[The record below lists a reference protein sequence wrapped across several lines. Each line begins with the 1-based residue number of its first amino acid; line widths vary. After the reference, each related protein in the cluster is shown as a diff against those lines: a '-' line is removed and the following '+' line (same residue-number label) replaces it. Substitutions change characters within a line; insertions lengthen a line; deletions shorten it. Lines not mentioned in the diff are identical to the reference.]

1 MGPQQSFFGRFL
13 NMKKGDDPD
22 MEAVLKCLP
31 EEAAEELEEMDE
43 EDVVEMVLE
52 QVADSFNGIQENIIP
67 FAVRWYTGEADP
79 QDSDDED
86 DEDDEEEDDDDES
99 EDEPSPKAKAKGKVK
114 KSPKKS

>member
-1 MGPQQSFFGRFL
+1 MG
-13 NMKKGDDPD
+13 KKGDDPD

-86 DEDDEEEDDDDES
+86 DDEDDDDDDEDDDDS
-99 EDEPSPKAKAKGKVK
+99 EDEPVPKQKGKAKPKAKGAVK
-114 KSPKKS
+114 KSPAS